1 MLFPLNGCHWKILH
15 TLSSIK
21 QNENSATASQ
31 SMNGDVHNFYRKH
44 QAGFLG
50 YAQQPAVVLFL
61 AKIYKKLASI
71 RRIDCLL
78 CY

>member
-1 MLFPLNGCHWKILH
+1 MAALGTVAGYWHGAVWHIDAL
-15 TLSSIK
+15 
-21 QNENSATASQ
+21 
-31 SMNGDVHNFYRKH
+31 Y

-50 YAQQPAVVLFL
+50 HAQQPAVVLFL